1 MRNPP
6 VICFANASQR
16 RKAPLAKGGRAAG
29 RSPVAGGFSV
39 LPSLFYPL
47 AGIGKGRTLA
57 LRAVVS
63 EATVVVR
70 RGKGAVGVTSPGER
84 KR

>member
-1 MRNPP
+1 M
-6 VICFANASQR
+6 
-16 RKAPLAKGGRAAG
+16 
-29 RSPVAGGFSV
+29 
-39 LPSLFYPL
+39 PSLFYPL

-70 RGKGAVGVTSPGER
+70 RGKGGCGGDKPGGAE
-84 KR
+84 KMTVFIN

>member
-1 MRNPP
+1 M
-6 VICFANASQR
+6 
-16 RKAPLAKGGRAAG
+16 
-29 RSPVAGGFSV
+29 
-39 LPSLFYPL
+39 PSLFYPL

-63 EATVVVR
+63 EATVVVL